1 MLFFDEYTQ
10 IIEKYDPLMVN
21 CKHKEDF
28 PQVLYDCTS
37 QYKSSWKINKRI
49 KFSNI
54 ILMW

>member
-54 ILMW
+54 ILM